1 MEYIAEFLTPLDLR
15 ALPEPG
21 EWEVLNLLGYQS
33 ANGVRYY
40 VPPTFITDLASFP
53 QPMRAIVQRSF
64 KRFEKKTRRPSA
76 LHDYRYCVKQ
86 GTREQAD
93 ALFLEALEAEGVN
106 LFTRRAMWL
115 AVRAWGWRYWNAR
128 TGITSEDFVDG

>member
-1 MEYIAEFLTPLDLR
+1 VEYTAEFLTPLDLR
-15 ALPEPG
+15 AHVPG
-21 EWEVLNLLGYQS
+21 EWVVLSLLGYQS
-33 ANGVRYY
+33 ADGERYY
-40 VPPTFITDLASFP
+40 VPPTFITDLASIP
-53 QPMRAIVQRSF
+53 RLVHPVLSPNGNSRRAAV
-64 KRFEKKTRRPSA
+64 

-106 LFTRRAMWL
+106 LITRRLMWL

-128 TGITSEDFVDG
+128 TGITSEDFIDA